1 MLIYFILS
9 EELCKTDFRTVTFE
23 SFELFPMFDDFE
35 CLQFDSIHSK
45 AFRLKTSLLS
55 LFEVKMT
62 ASKSKGKNIRLDKK
76 NSSVYFEAYAD
87 H

>member
-1 MLIYFILS
+1 MLICFVLP

-23 SFELFPMFDDFE
+23 SFESLTIYNLTQFIQKLF
-35 CLQFDSIHSK
+35 H
-45 AFRLKTSLLS
+45 AKTSLLS
-55 LFEVKMT
+55 LFEVKMA

-76 NSSVYFEAYAD
+76 NSSLYFEANVD